1 MDNFQV
7 EKKIVFVAGG
17 ASGIGE
23 AIVSTFR
30 NEGATVINA
39 DYVFKNT
46 VLKEDSPSYWKVHI
60 DVAQENIIQEVV
72 NQLTGKSLVPDIFV
86 EVAGISAMDF
96 LTSSQT
102 QDFDRVFSVNTRG
115 VYLTSKLVVGK
126 MQQQKKQGRVIIIA
140 SQAGKNPYR
149 GMSAYVASKH
159 AVIGLVKTLA
169 LEVASDQILVNAVCP
184 GIIETKMKQTEREVG
199 GKLRNMTA
207 QEILQEDI
215 SQVPLGRTGSPQDV
229 ANVVLF
235 LASPLAS
242 YMTGQAINVTGGM
255 TMHG

>member
-1 MDNFQV
+1 MHNFQL
-7 EKKIVFVAGG
+7 KDKIVFVVGG

-23 AIVSTFR
+23 AIVSTFIK
-30 NEGATVINA
+30 EGASVINA
-39 DYVFKNT
+39 DYLYSNPLLEKIR
-46 VLKEDSPSYWKVHI
+46 PGYWQIHI
-60 DVAQENIIQEVV
+60 DVAKEETVQKVV
-72 NQLTGKSLVPDIFV
+72 SQLITRSLIPDIFI
-86 EVAGISAMDF
+86 EVAGISTMDF
-96 LTSSQT
+96 LTNSST
-102 QDFDRVFSVNTRG
+102 KDFDRVYAVNTRG
-115 VYLTSKLVVGK
+115 VYLTCKLVVRE
-126 MQQQKKQGRVIIIA
+126 MQRQKKQGRVIVIA

-169 LEVASDQILVNAVCP
+169 LEVANEQILVNAVCP
-184 GIIETKMKQTEREVG
+184 GIIETKMKQTEREIG
-199 GKLRNMTA
+199 GRLRNMTA
-207 QEILQEDI
+207 EEVLQEDI